1 MPSIPCIAHRTRKS
15 SKGRDVVVTPDTGAT
30 MTIIPWAL
38 VHKLGIEINVE
49 DNNYDL
55 VTASG
60 DNMTVLGTVVI
71 YLHPEGA
78 DTRPVYGIVTDDL
91 GDAEIL
97 LSYADMKDWGM
108 LAEDFPKIKPMKAK
122 KMSTP
127 KKVSILAVKRNN
139 PVKSPRK
146 SRQHVAEHQLSSKEA
161 ESIQECNQKEEDQKE
176 AEKLSKYLHDKFP
189 DVLKEQLEKDDST
202 FELPEYKDTRC
213 PSFYILQRTVG

>member
-1 MPSIPCIAHRTRKS
+1 
-15 SKGRDVVVTPDTGAT
+15 

-38 VHKLGIEINVE
+38 VHKLGMEIDVE
-49 DNNYDL
+49 DNNYNL

-60 DNMTVLGTVVI
+60 DKMTVLGTVVI

-78 DTRPVYGIVTDDL
+78 DTRPVFGIVTDDL

-97 LSYADMKDWGM
+97 LSYSDMKDWGM

-122 KMSTP
+122 KVSTP
-127 KKVSILAVKRNN
+127 KKVSIPAVRKHT

-146 SRQHVAEHQLSSKEA
+146 KSRQHAGEHRLSSKEV

-176 AEKLSKYLHDKFP
+176 AEKLS
-189 DVLKEQLEKDDST
+189 
-202 FELPEYKDTRC
+202 R
-213 PSFYILQRTVG
+213 